1 MKIFKHLFLTDRL
14 LYITV
19 GVIMLFLFGFIY
31 DVAFSIARLTFFVL
45 LFATLIDIL
54 LLFAKKNAIRSNRF
68 VPEKLSNGDENEI
81 KLTVA
86 SSYQFKTFVRV
97 IDELPAQLQM
107 RDQVFKFAMNT
118 GDQKSIRYQVFPMK
132 RGDYQFGNIHAFCQ
146 TRLGLIERRHTTEAQ
161 TEAMVYPS
169 FVQMKKYELLAIT
182 YKLQDEGI
190 KKVRRIGQ
198 NKEFEQI
205 KEYVVGD
212 DFRTINWKATAR
224 ASRLMV
230 NTYQDEKSQQVYSI
244 INKGRIMK
252 MPFEGMTLLDY
263 SINASL
269 AISNIALKKD
279 DKPGLVTFQHKIG
292 TVLPA
297 SKRSAQIRYFMDV
310 LYREK
315 SAFKETDYSKLYS
328 LIKSKINKRSLLL
341 LFTNFESLST
351 MQQQLPFLRKIAA
364 SHLLVCIMFENTE
377 LDELIQMPT
386 TNLENI
392 YTKSIAEK
400 LSYEKK
406 QITKELNKVGIYTI
420 LTKPKDLTISTINK
434 YLEIKARGMI

>member
-1 MKIFKHLFLTDRL
+1 
-14 LYITV
+14 
-19 GVIMLFLFGFIY
+19 
-31 DVAFSIARLTFFVL
+31 
-45 LFATLIDIL
+45 FATLLDIL
-54 LLFAKKNAIRSNRF
+54 LLFTKKNAIQSRRIL
-68 VPEKLSNGDENEI
+68 PEKLSNGDENEI
-81 KLTVA
+81 QLRIV
-86 SSYQFKTFVRV
+86 SSYPFKTYIRV
-97 IDELPAQLQM
+97 IDELPEQLQV
-107 RDQVFKFAMNT
+107 RNQEFKLETNA
-118 GDQKSIRYQVFPMK
+118 GGEQSIRYNVYPQK
-132 RGDYQFGNIHAFCQ
+132 RGDYHFGDIHAFCSTQ
-146 TRLGLIERRHTTEAQ
+146 LGLVERRNTTKA
-161 TEAMVYPS
+161 AASSMVYPS
-169 FVQMKKYELLAIT
+169 FIQMKKYELLAIT

-224 ASRLMV
+224 TTRLMV

-252 MPFEGMTLLDY
+252 MPFDGMTLLDY
-263 SINASL
+263 AINASL

-279 DKPGLVTFQHKIG
+279 DKPGLITFQHNIG

-297 SKRSAQIRYFMDV
+297 SKRSAQIRYFMDL

-328 LIKSKINKRSLLL
+328 LVRSKINKRSLLL
-341 LFTNFESLST
+341 MFTNFESLST

-364 SHLLVCIMFENTE
+364 NHLLVCIMFENTE
-377 LDELIQMPT
+377 LDELIHMPIRT
-386 TNLENI
+386 LENI

-400 LSYEKK
+400 LAYEKK
-406 QITKELNKVGIYTI
+406 QITKELNKAGIYTI
-420 LTKPKDLTISTINK
+420 LTKPKDLTINTVNK
-434 YLEIKARGMI
+434 YLEIKARGII

>member
-1 MKIFKHLFLTDRL
+1 MKIFKNFYPTNRL
-14 LYITV
+14 LFTTV
-19 GVIMLFLFGFIY
+19 GIIMLFLVGFSI
-31 DVAFSIARLTFFVL
+31 DIVFSIARLALYVL
-45 LFATLIDIL
+45 LITTVADIL
-54 LLFAKKNAIRSNRF
+54 LLYGKSKAITSSR
-68 VPEKLSNGDENEI
+68 VIPEKLSNGDENEI
-81 KLTVA
+81 KLIVQCF
-86 SSYQFKTFVRV
+86 YPFKTFLRI
-97 IDELPAQLQM
+97 IDELPEQLQI
-107 RDQVFKFAMNT
+107 RDQVFKLTMSK
-118 GDQKSIRYQVFPMK
+118 GEQKSIRYTVYPVK
-132 RGDYQFGNIHAFCQ
+132 RGDYQFGNIHVFCSSS
-146 TRLGLIERRHTTEAQ
+146 LGLIARRHTTQADGN
-161 TEAMVYPS
+161 AMVYPS

-182 YKLQDEGI
+182 FKLQDEGI
-190 KKVRRIGQ
+190 KKIRRIGQ

-230 NTYQDEKSQQVYSI
+230 NTFQDEKSQQVYSI
-244 INKGRIMK
+244 INKGRVMK

-279 DKPGLVTFQHKIG
+279 DKPGLITFQHKIG

-315 SAFKETDYSKLYS
+315 TAFKESDYSKLFS
-328 LIKSKINKRSLLL
+328 MVKSKINKRSLLL
-341 LFTNFESLST
+341 LFTNFESISS

-377 LDELIQMPT
+377 LEELIDMPT
-386 TNLENI
+386 SNLENI
-392 YTKSIAEK
+392 YTKTIAEK
-400 LSYEKK
+400 LAYEKK

-420 LTKPKDLTISTINK
+420 LTKPKDLTVNTINK
-434 YLEIKARGMI
+434 YLEIKARGML